1 MRACR
6 LASLAA
12 TMDANLIAPV
22 RARHSAGW
30 LHTKR
35 VSIGRARSMDGIG
48 REMFPYGVEIV
59 SRKSQV
65 LHASATGVT
74 DTVAV
79 DAPSRR
85 ARLRTPWHP
94 ARWVWSGLL
103 FEMGSFVIPVL
114 SRIFAYLCRILACGF
129 APARHR
135 YLLRIRTCWNELRRI
150 QYSEVLFLY
159 FLYPGQAQAVAPG
172 VPGGQKQAP
181 ALRIR
186 ACSVVCACIQRVF
199 SVYSAGGGGRDISG
213 SCIAT
218 YRNVFV
224 CVWWG
229 RYGREVDTRMMGVF

>member
-1 MRACR
+1 
-6 LASLAA
+6 
-12 TMDANLIAPV
+12 
-22 RARHSAGW
+22 
-30 LHTKR
+30 
-35 VSIGRARSMDGIG
+35 
-48 REMFPYGVEIV
+48 
-59 SRKSQV
+59 
-65 LHASATGVT
+65 
-74 DTVAV
+74 
-79 DAPSRR
+79 
-85 ARLRTPWHP
+85 
-94 ARWVWSGLL
+94 
-103 FEMGSFVIPVL
+103 MGSFVIPVL

-150 QYSEVLFLY
+150 QYSEVLLWY
-159 FLYPGQAQAVAPG
+159 FLYPLRARSRLLRARGYVKDTAKYAKTRRILIAYLGLEQGQAQGVAPG
-172 VPGGQKQAP
+172 VPGGQKEAQ

>member
-1 MRACR
+1 M
-6 LASLAA
+6 
-12 TMDANLIAPV
+12 P
-22 RARHSAGW
+22 
-30 LHTKR
+30 
-35 VSIGRARSMDGIG
+35 
-48 REMFPYGVEIV
+48 
-59 SRKSQV
+59 
-65 LHASATGVT
+65 ATGPLHYPPPYPPP
-74 DTVAV
+74 
-79 DAPSRR
+79 APTREIRR
-85 ARLRTPWHP
+85 ASGLAPALPPGGTRLGG
-94 ARWVWSGLL
+94 VWSGLL

-135 YLLRIRTCWNELRRI
+135 YLLRILTCWNELRRI